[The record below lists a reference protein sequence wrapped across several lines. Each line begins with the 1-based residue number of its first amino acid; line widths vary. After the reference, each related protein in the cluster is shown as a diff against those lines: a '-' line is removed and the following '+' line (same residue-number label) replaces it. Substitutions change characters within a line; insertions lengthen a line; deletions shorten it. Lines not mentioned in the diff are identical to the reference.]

1 MPEPSGFLTSEARFF
16 VKIYFHKKCGV
27 FEACKKAIGFFD
39 TLKESADLNLR
50 SLFSMCK
57 KSDSSDIFTASA
69 QSLFAFE

>member
-1 MPEPSGFLTSEARFF
+1 MTSEARFF

-57 KSDSSDIFTASA
+57 ESDSSGIFTASA
-69 QSLFAFE
+69 QYLFAFE

>member
-1 MPEPSGFLTSEARFF
+1 MTSEARFF

-39 TLKESADLNLR
+39 TLKESADLNLC

-57 KSDSSDIFTASA
+57 EPDSSDIFTASA

>member
-1 MPEPSGFLTSEARFF
+1 MTSVARFF

-27 FEACKKAIGFFD
+27 FEVCKKAIGFFN